1 MSIVLIALLFLLN
14 ALLMPLVVEL
24 IKERAP
30 GLALQVIRVAV
41 LFLPR
46 AYRDRYR
53 EEWTAELDEMERQNV
68 SQLVSSLRILLGAS
82 SMGWVLYVWDRRQR
96 LVAGGRDLPPL
107 VHRFRQWQLNQI
119 SQFLKGLSDGI
130 GVSYDGEDRDWLLGL
145 TMQSRH
151 TIDAISLSTAHA
163 DGEGFDKG
171 LWISDLGQRYLALQR
186 DAMRRDV
193 VIRRVFVIDQ
203 SGQANQDGLLRIC
216 RQQKELGICVRVVD
230 QSAIPDAAKSPTF
243 DFIVFDG
250 VISYEVSP
258 APHDMKS
265 TTYKT
270 HLILQSERVEERMR
284 QYENL
289 WSTAL
294 EIY

>member
-30 GLALQVIRVAV
+30 GLALRVIRLAV
-41 LFLPR
+41 LLLPR

-68 SQLVSSLRILLGAS
+68 SQLISSLRILLGAS
-82 SMGWVLYVWDRRQR
+82 SMGWVLCVRDRRQR
-96 LVAGGRDLPPL
+96 LVEG
-107 VHRFRQWQLNQI
+107 V
-119 SQFLKGLSDGI
+119 
-130 GVSYDGEDRDWLLGL
+130 GVSYDGEDRDWILGL

-151 TIDAISLSTAHA
+151 TIDAISLSTVHA
-163 DGEGFDKG
+163 GGEGFDNG
-171 LWISDLGQRYLALQR
+171 LWISDFGQRYLALQR
-186 DAMRRDV
+186 DATRREV
-193 VIRRVFVIDQ
+193 AIRRVFVIDQ
-203 SGQANQDGLLRIC
+203 PGQTNHDDLLRLC
-216 RQQKELGICVRVVD
+216 RQQKDLGIHVKVVD
-230 QSAIPDAAKSPTF
+230 QSAIPDAVKSLTF
-243 DFIVFDG
+243 DFILFDG

-258 APHDMKS
+258 MPHDMKS
-265 TTYKT
+265 TTVRT
-270 HLILQSERVEERMR
+270 HLVLKSERVRERLR
-284 QYENL
+284 QFENL